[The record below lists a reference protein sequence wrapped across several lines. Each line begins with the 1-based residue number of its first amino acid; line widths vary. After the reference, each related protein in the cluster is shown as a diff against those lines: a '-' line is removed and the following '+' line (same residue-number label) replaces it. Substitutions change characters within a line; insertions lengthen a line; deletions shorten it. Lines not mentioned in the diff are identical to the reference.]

1 MPGLPPNGAEHG
13 AQIDNLMLMVHI
25 LIAVVFVGWGIFLAA
40 AIVRGR
46 RSSGNSPASS
56 SRLNRFGWLSE
67 ISIAVVEITLLVGVA
82 LPFWAGRIDAAPADR
97 DATVVRVVAEQFAW
111 NIHYP
116 GPDGVFGRADISL
129 VTPENP
135 LGLDRNDP
143 AAKDDITTLNVM
155 HLPVRRPV
163 VIYLSSK
170 DVIHSFSLPLFR
182 LKQDAIPGQ
191 RVRLWFIPEKTSAE
205 MRLMMASSVRIDPA
219 DSLRDLSLL
228 STLEAVVDAQGLV
241 VVAAGTPL
249 TPDVIQA
256 LSLKGIGRVVA
267 APDTPTEIACAQ
279 LCGLGHY
286 RMRGFVTIEP
296 DSAYRAWMAEQSAL
310 LAQ

>member
-13 AQIDNLMLMVHI
+13 AQIDSLMLMVH
-25 LIAVVFVGWGIFLAA
+25 LLMAVVFVGWGIFLVA

-46 RSSGNSPASS
+46 RASGNPPATA
-56 SRLNRFGWLSE
+56 RLGRFALLSE
-67 ISIAVVEITLLVGVA
+67 ISIAVVEITLLVGIA

-97 DATVVRVVAEQFAW
+97 DATVIRVVAEQFVW
-111 NIHYP
+111 NVHYP

-155 HLPVRRPV
+155 HLPVGRPV

-182 LKQDAIPGQ
+182 IKQDAIPGQ
-191 RVRLWFIPEKTSAE
+191 RVRLWFIPEKTSAQL
-205 MRLMMASSVRIDPA
+205 RLMMASSVRIDPS
-219 DSLRDLSLL
+219 DSLRDLSSL
-228 STLEAVVDAQGLV
+228 STLEAVLDARGSV
-241 VVAAGTPL
+241 VIGAGTAL

-256 LSLKGIGRVVA
+256 LSQKGIVTVDAG
-267 APDTPTEIACAQ
+267 PDTPTEIACAQ

-296 DSAYRAWMAEQSAL
+296 DSAYRSWMAEQSAL